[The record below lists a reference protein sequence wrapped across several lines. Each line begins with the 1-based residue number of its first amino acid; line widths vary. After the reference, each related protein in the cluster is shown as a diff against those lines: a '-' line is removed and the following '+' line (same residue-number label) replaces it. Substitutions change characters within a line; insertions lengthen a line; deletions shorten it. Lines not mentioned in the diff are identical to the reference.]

1 MIEIKNLN
9 KTYGK
14 GNSAFTALKSIT
26 VTLEQGANMAILGKS
41 GSGKSTLMHVIAGLD
56 RPTSGEVIINNVS
69 VWAMPAKKLDAF
81 RNKTIGFIFQAFFLQ
96 NENTVLEN
104 VMVPLEIR
112 GVPFSKRR
120 ETAIAALKSVDLLD
134 KMNNKASDL
143 SGGQKQREVIARS
156 IVGDPDI
163 IFADEPTGNLDSV
176 TGGIV
181 EDMLFD
187 LNKNTKAML
196 IVVTHDDELAKRFDN
211 RIVLK
216 DGEIIEMVGKGVTS

>member
-1 MIEIKNLN
+1 
-9 KTYGK
+9 
-14 GNSAFTALKSIT
+14 
-26 VTLEQGANMAILGKS
+26 
-41 GSGKSTLMHVIAGLD
+41 
-56 RPTSGEVIINNVS
+56 
-69 VWAMPAKKLDAF
+69 MPAKKLDAF

-143 SGGQKQREVIARS
+143 SGGQKQRVVIARS

>member
-143 SGGQKQREVIARS
+143 SGGQKQRVVIARS